1 MIDTAVVGGSFAGLS
16 AALQLCRAS
25 RSVVVIDD
33 GRPRN
38 RTSPAAH
45 GIPGW
50 DGVAPAEILARF
62 RADLSAY
69 PTARIVEGRVVAAKG
84 GLDTFTLSTD
94 AGQEIQARRLILAH
108 GLRDRLPELPG
119 LAEGWGRTVLHCPY
133 CHGYEVKGR
142 PLAVLASSA
151 MAAHQAQILRADGS
165 DDVTLL
171 VNGAEGLDIAA
182 LEAAGIKIERRR
194 PISIAGEDTV
204 QLRLADGP
212 DAEFAALFLAP
223 AVDLS
228 GTPAETLGVGLADGP
243 MGPFVR
249 VGPIQQTDIA
259 GVFAAGDLSSP
270 MWNLN
275 FAVGDGTRAGIGC
288 HQSLLFPD
296 FIQPLE
302 KAAA

>member
-69 PTARIVEGRVVAAKG
+69 PTARIVEGRVVDVKG
-84 GLDTFTLSTD
+84 GLDTFTLGTD
-94 AGQEIQARRLILAH
+94 ADQEVQARRLILAH

-151 MAAHQAQILRADGS
+151 MAAHQAQILRADWS

-194 PISIAGEDTV
+194 PVSIAGEDTV
-204 QLRLADGP
+204 QLSLADGP

-228 GTPAETLGVGLADGP
+228 GTPAETIGVGLADGP

-249 VGPIQQTDIA
+249 VGPMQQTDIA

>member
-69 PTARIVEGRVVAAKG
+69 PTARIIEGRVVDVKG
-84 GLDTFTLSTD
+84 GRDTFTLSTD

-151 MAAHQAQILRADGS
+151 MAAHQAQVLRADWS

-182 LEAAGIKIERRR
+182 LEAAGVKIERRR
-194 PISIAGEDTV
+194 PVSIAGEDTV
-204 QLRLADGP
+204 QLSLADGP

-249 VGPIQQTDIA
+249 VGPMQQTDIA

>member
-69 PTARIVEGRVVAAKG
+69 PTARIVEGRVDAVKG

-94 AGQEIQARRLILAH
+94 AGQEVQARRIILAH

-151 MAAHQAQILRADGS
+151 MAAHQAQILRADWS